1 MSLFQGVGVAI
12 VTPFKG
18 SDVNYEVLGQLI
30 EFHIDGGTAAI
41 IACGTTGES
50 ATLSEEEKL
59 AIFDYC
65 VKYSQGRIPIIAG
78 TGSNNTAQSI
88 TLSVRAQALGV
99 DGLLLVTPYYNK
111 PSQAGL
117 IAHYEAIANAVT
129 IPIIL
134 YNVPSRTSVN
144 LLPQTVQVLA
154 KHPMIQGI
162 KEACGDMEQITH
174 LASLIPKDF
183 FLYSGND
190 DQVYPV
196 LELGGQGVISVTSNV
211 APTLVSE
218 PIRRY
223 FQGDVTSAKQEF
235 ERLLPLHQAMF
246 LETNPVPVKTILPWL
261 GYHVGGVRLPLVM
274 MSPDKEPMLRTIT
287 TRFGVGR

>member
-144 LLPQTVQVLA
+144 LLPETVQVLA

-174 LASLIPKDF
+174 LASLIPKGF

-223 FQGDVTSAKQEF
+223 FQGDVASAKQEF

-246 LETNPVPVKTILPWL
+246 VETNPVPVKTILPWL

>member
-144 LLPQTVQVLA
+144 LLPETVQVLA

-211 APTLVSE
+211 APSLVSE

-246 LETNPVPVKTILPWL
+246 VETNPVPVKTILPWL

>member
-1 MSLFQGVGVAI
+1 MSLFRGVGVAV

-18 SDVNYEVLGQLI
+18 SDVDFEAFGRLI
-30 EFHIDGGTAAI
+30 DFHIEGGTKAI

-50 ATLSEEEKL
+50 ATLSEDEKL

-65 VKYSQGRIPIIAG
+65 VKYSQGRIQIIAG
-78 TGSNNTAQSI
+78 TGSNNTAQSVA
-88 TLSVRAQALGV
+88 LSIRAEALGV

-111 PSQAGL
+111 PSQLGL

-144 LLPQTVQVLA
+144 MLPETVSVLT

-162 KEACGDMEQITH
+162 KEASGDIEQIRLLSTM
-174 LASLIPKDF
+174 IPSDF
-183 FLYSGND
+183 YLYSGND
-190 DQVYPV
+190 DQVFPV
-196 LELGGQGVISVTSNV
+196 LEIGGKGVISVTSNIAPALV
-211 APTLVSE
+211 AA
-218 PIRRY
+218 PIELY
-223 FQGDVTSAKQEF
+223 FQGQIEQAKQEF

-246 LETNPVPVKTILPWL
+246 VETNPVPVKTILPWL
-261 GYHVGGVRLPLVM
+261 GYSAGGVRLPLVM
-274 MSPDKEPMLRTIT
+274 MTSDKEPALRAIT
-287 TRFGVGR
+287 TRFGLTS

>member
-1 MSLFQGVGVAI
+1 MKLFQGVGVAV

-18 SDVNYEVLGQLI
+18 SDVDFASLGRLI
-30 EFHIDGGTAAI
+30 DFHIEGGTQAI

-65 VKYSQGRIPIIAG
+65 VKYSRGRIQIIAG

-88 TLSVRAQALGV
+88 SLSVRAQAQGV

-117 IAHYEAIANAVT
+117 IAHYEAIANAVQ

-144 LLPQTVQVLA
+144 LLPETVKVLA

-162 KEACGDMEQITH
+162 KEACGDIVQITE
-174 LASLIPKDF
+174 LARLIPKDF
-183 FLYSGND
+183 YLYSGND
-190 DQVYPV
+190 DQVFPV
-196 LELGGQGVISVTSNV
+196 LELGGKGVISVTSNIAPALV
-211 APTLVSE
+211 AA
-218 PIRRY
+218 PINMY
-223 FQGDVTSAKQEF
+223 FQGDIAKSKVEF

-246 LETNPVPVKTILPWL
+246 IETNPVPVKTILPWL
-261 GYHVGGVRLPLVM
+261 GYSTGGVRLPLVM
-274 MSPDKEPMLRTIT
+274 MTKDKEKALRVVT
-287 TRFGVGR
+287 TRFGVTR

>member
-1 MSLFQGVGVAI
+1 
-12 VTPFKG
+12 
-18 SDVNYEVLGQLI
+18 
-30 EFHIDGGTAAI
+30 
-41 IACGTTGES
+41 
-50 ATLSEEEKL
+50 
-59 AIFDYC
+59 
-65 VKYSQGRIPIIAG
+65 
-78 TGSNNTAQSI
+78 
-88 TLSVRAQALGV
+88 
-99 DGLLLVTPYYNK
+99 
-111 PSQAGL
+111 
-117 IAHYEAIANAVT
+117 
-129 IPIIL
+129 
-134 YNVPSRTSVN
+134 
-144 LLPQTVQVLA
+144 
-154 KHPMIQGI
+154 MIQGI

-211 APTLVSE
+211 APSLVSE

-246 LETNPVPVKTILPWL
+246 VETNPVPVKTILPWL